1 MTEIFLPQLGDLAA
15 EATIERYYK
24 QVGDSV
30 EPGDPLVVVRT
41 RRFEWDVP
49 ATAAGTIGDIVA
61 QPGATI
67 PVGAALVR
75 LDGAAAEAEEIAVE
89 ASADSRATRATPVA
103 RKIATVHGLDLSALR
118 GSGPRGIIR
127 RVDVLAVVGEPAVKT
142 EKAFDSCFALNIPT
156 EATITAP
163 RPAETQ
169 PDATAAP
176 PANRPAA
183 PQQLPLSAAQRS
195 IAAQLIESKLAIPH
209 ALTAIEVEL
218 SAVLAYVEAQRGR
231 LAKRGIDL
239 SVTTC
244 IAQAAVAALTKHR
257 LLNSVWSD
265 DGIIVRGQVQLG
277 VAAGQQADS
286 AFGLIPDAADL
297 SLQGLARA
305 LSRRQSLEHAAEL
318 AHQATFTLCDEGG
331 TRWRHA
337 IIPAVQGAILT
348 IGAIERRPYVLEQPA
363 NDTIVI
369 RPLTI
374 LTLAYDARCISPP
387 QADEFLT
394 DLRSRLEHFSPL

>member
-1 MTEIFLPQLGDLAA
+1 MTEILLPQLGDSASD
-15 EATIERYYK
+15 ATIERYYK

-49 ATAAGTIGDIVA
+49 ATAAGTIGEIVV
-61 QPGATI
+61 QPGTTI
-67 PVGAALVR
+67 PIGAALVR
-75 LDGAAAEAEEIAVE
+75 LDGAATAAAVDV
-89 ASADSRATRATPVA
+89 ATSATSRAARATPVA
-103 RKIATVHGLDLSALR
+103 RKIATLHGLDLSALR
-118 GSGPRGIIR
+118 GSGPRGMIR
-127 RVDVLAVVGEPAVKT
+127 RVDVLAVVGEPATKT

-163 RPAETQ
+163 RPAEAQ
-169 PDATAAP
+169 PDALVAT
-176 PANRPAA
+176 PAIRPTV
-183 PQQLPLSAAQRS
+183 PQSLSAAQRS
-195 IAAQLIESKLAIPH
+195 IAAQLIESKLAVPH

-239 SVTTC
+239 SVTAC
-244 IAQAAVAALTKHR
+244 IAQAAVAALAKHR
-257 LLNSVWSD
+257 RLNSVWSV

-286 AFGLIPDAADL
+286 VFGLIPNAADL

-305 LSRRQSLEHAAEL
+305 LGRRRPLEQAADLASR
-318 AHQATFTLCDEGG
+318 ATFTLCDEGG

-337 IIPAVQGAILT
+337 IVPAVQGAILT

-374 LTLAYDARCISPP
+374 LTLAYDARCVSPP
-387 QADEFLT
+387 QADEFLA

>member
-1 MTEIFLPQLGDLAA
+1 MTEILLPQLGDSASD
-15 EATIERYYK
+15 ATIERYYK

-30 EPGDPLVVVRT
+30 EPDDPLVVVRT

-49 ATAAGTIGDIVA
+49 ATAAGTIGEIVA

-67 PVGAALVR
+67 PIGAALVR
-75 LDGAAAEAEEIAVE
+75 LDSAAEAADVA
-89 ASADSRATRATPVA
+89 ASASSRAARATPVA
-103 RKIATVHGLDLSALR
+103 RKIATVHGLDLSALH
-118 GSGPRGIIR
+118 GSGPRGMIR
-127 RVDVLAVVGEPAVKT
+127 RVDVLAVVGETAAKT

-163 RPAETQ
+163 RRAEAQ
-169 PDATAAP
+169 PDALVAT
-176 PANRPAA
+176 PAIRPAA
-183 PQQLPLSAAQRS
+183 PQQQPLSAAQRS
-195 IAAQLIESKLAIPH
+195 IAARLMESKLAIPH

-239 SVTTC
+239 SVTAC
-244 IAQAAVAALTKHR
+244 IAQAAVAALAKHR

-286 AFGLIPDAADL
+286 GFGLIPNAADL

-305 LSRRQSLEHAAEL
+305 LGQRRPLEQAADL
-318 AHQATFTLCDEGG
+318 AAQVTFTLCDEGG

-337 IIPAVQGAILT
+337 IVPALQGAILT

-363 NDTIVI
+363 NDTILI
-369 RPLTI
+369 RPLAI
-374 LTLAYDARCISPP
+374 LTLAYDARCVSPP
-387 QADEFLT
+387 QADEFLA